1 MSDKKNQLLKYQN
14 ITNGDMSLSS
24 ITSTIT
30 NISFLDDIGIQ
41 LNFSGSPV
49 GTFAVQVSA
58 DHAQD
63 YSSPPNVTVAG
74 NWVPLTFTYWDSG
87 TSAFITGFSV
97 PTSVGSPI
105 YLDLALLSAPWIRV
119 VYTKV
124 SGTGTLNAFIT
135 AKAVG

>member
-1 MSDKKNQLLKYQN
+1 MSDKKNQLLKFQS
-14 ITNGDMSLSS
+14 ITAGDMSTASL
-24 ITSTIT
+24 TSTVT
-30 NISFLDDIGIQ
+30 NISFLDDIGYQ
-41 LNFSGSPV
+41 FNFSGSPV
-49 GTFAVQVSA
+49 GAISIQVSA

-74 NWVPLTFTYWDSG
+74 NWVPLTFTYWDG
-87 TSAFITGFSV
+87 AQFVTDTSIPV
-97 PTSVGSPI
+97 SVGSPI
-105 YLDLALLSAPWIRV
+105 YLDLALLSAPWIRA